1 MKSLKSL
8 AVRAM
13 IAMVQIAL
21 LSGGAQAKSAEETQA
36 ILDYKLTM
44 PLADQLLK
52 AMGPMTAYVASLP
65 DLRERM
71 AKAAT
76 MTLAERIAQLEKDPK
91 AMAILKQNNL
101 TAHDY
106 IVGVPALRQAIWLA
120 SGRNS
125 PNLVASPANMAFAK
139 ANLAQLK
146 PCMDAADGMGAP
158 RK

>member
-1 MKSLKSL
+1 MKDLKSL
-8 AVRAM
+8 AVSA
-13 IAMVQIAL
+13 IIVMVAIAL
-21 LSGGAQAKSAEETQA
+21 ASGGAQAKSAEETQA

-44 PLADQLLK
+44 PLANQLLN

-101 TAHDY
+101 TGRDY
-106 IVGVPALRQAIWLA
+106 IVGVPTLRQAIWLA

-125 PNLVASPANMAFAK
+125 PNLVASPANLAFAK

-146 PCMDAADGMGAP
+146 PSMDAADGMGAP